1 MGLVVWYATY
11 QLFDGT
17 YLMEMSND
25 QDLSRQ
31 NELFK
36 TVQRESTLA
45 SRVTRQIE
53 HLIIE
58 GHLQLDDR
66 LPPERELARQFGVS
80 RTVVRE
86 AVRALVAKGLLEVRP
101 GSGTMVRSPTAETIT
116 QSMTLFLRAGKPEL
130 DYEKVLE
137 VRRVLE
143 VEIAGLAAERRT
155 AKDLEEMEEIL
166 HEASEIQDDRDRFAK
181 SDVDFHAALARAT
194 HNELFSLL
202 LDSVVDIMIKVR
214 QMGFDVPGMPVRALK
229 HHRAILEQ
237 VKASDPQRARQAMR
251 EHLIE
256 SEETIRQALAL
267 QAAGMSKSL

>member
-25 QDLSRQ
+25 QDPSHQ

-86 AVRALVAKGLLEVRP
+86 AVRALVAKGLLEVHP
-101 GSGTMVRSPTAETIT
+101 GSGTMVRSPTAETIA

-237 VKASDPQRARQAMR
+237 VKAGDPQRARQAMR